1 MARDAIKMTGK
12 VIEMFNNDNFQVEI
26 ENGMKVD
33 CHISGKIRQFH
44 IRILPGD
51 TVDIEISPYDLSKG
65 RITYRHK

>member
-26 ENGMKVD
+26 ENGMKID